1 MFYRGEMY
9 FFGGRNVCFIG
20 AKCMFY
26 RGILYRL
33 VGAGIYKPTKQAYN
47 IFVV

>member
-1 MFYRGEMY
+1 
-9 FFGGRNVCFIG
+9 
-20 AKCMFY
+20 MFY

>member
-9 FFGGRNVCFIG
+9 FFRGHFVCFIG

-33 VGAGIYKPTKQAYN
+33 VGAGVYKPTKQAYN